1 MTKKNNTKIYKEQ
14 IKDPNTSNMHKLY
27 LITHFKRLKRIRL
40 TQIIL
45 IVAFVLLWEFATF
58 FNLLD
63 SFVFSSPSR
72 IVKTFISKALDGN
85 IFII

>member
-58 FNLLD
+58 LICWIHSYLVALLE
-63 SFVFSSPSR
+63 
-72 IVKTFISKALDGN
+72 L
-85 IFII
+85 